1 MKKILFLIVLVLV
14 SCTSQKNMV
23 QIDYI
28 PSMNNHEAKSEIISF
43 VERASQNGKLFIPEE
58 ERIAL
63 IKLNGVLLPTK
74 PDELMDEFIFYSID
88 KLSQKDTE
96 LAPQSPYK
104 EIAQRDPVF
113 CKSFDKN
120 KYYHLYS
127 GVYNDMTPDSFSL
140 QVDKFLYP
148 SKKSSRVKYYKAI
161 EEIIHYLNVNKF
173 NVYLYGNFDRDFV
186 ARFSDKMFGVPAI
199 NVLGREP
206 FFRYDTASNTLKM
219 TMKSSPYFVKSQDG
233 VPFIRQKLL
242 TTPLLL
248 IAGDSSDYHIMKY
261 TQTNPL
267 GALVMFL
274 NHNDANRDYSDEP
287 ATAILKRDAELNGWL
302 EIKTKEDFKLMIKD

>member
-1 MKKILFLIVLVLV
+1 MKKILFLLVLVLV
-14 SCTSQKNMV
+14 SCTSHKNTV
-23 QIDYI
+23 RTDYI
-28 PSMNNHEAKSEIISF
+28 PSMNNQGAKSEILAF
-43 VERASQNGKLFIPEE
+43 VEKATQSGKLFIPEE

-74 PDELMDEFIFYSID
+74 PEELMDEFMFYSID

-104 EIAQRDPVF
+104 EIAQRDPAF
-113 CKSFDKN
+113 CSTFDKN

-127 GVYNDMTPDSFSL
+127 NVYNDMTPDSFAL
-140 QVDKFLYP
+140 EVDKFLYP
-148 SKKSSRVKYYKAI
+148 SKKSSHVKYYKAV
-161 EEIIHYLNVNKF
+161 EEIINYLHINKF
-173 NVYLYGNFDRDFV
+173 NVYLYGNFDREFV

-206 FFRYDTASNTLKM
+206 FFRFDTTSNKLKM
-219 TMKSSPYFVKSQDG
+219 PMKSSPYFVKSPDG

-261 TQTNPL
+261 TQTNPM
-267 GALVMFL
+267 GALIL
-274 NHNDANRDYSDEP
+274 YINHNDPTRDYSDEP
-287 ATAILKRDAELNGWL
+287 ATAILKRDGEINGWI
-302 EIKTKEDFKLMIKD
+302 EIKTKEDFNKMIK